1 MPIKPVIKICR
12 LGKSQPGKVQPLLV
26 QLETEDCARDLI
38 MSSRVRGH
46 LLRNRDKGM
55 NIYINPDLTLA
66 EAHAA
71 YLLRQKRRA
80 QQRVGIQQH
89 LTVVA
94 DSDTVGSAV
103 NGTCLMPHSDT
114 TGTESAAV
122 CLSPDALVFNPGS

>member
-1 MPIKPVIKICR
+1 M
-12 LGKSQPGKVQPLLV
+12 V

-46 LLRNRDKGM
+46 HLRNRDSGM
-55 NIYINPDLTLA
+55 NVYINPDLTPA

-71 YLLRQKRRA
+71 YLLWEKRRA
-80 QQRVGIQQH
+80 QQRVRIQQH

-94 DSDTVGSAV
+94 DSDTVESAD
-103 NGTCLMPHSDT
+103 NGTCPLSHSDT

-122 CLSPDALVFNPGS
+122 CLSPDALDFNPGS